1 MNMDFVNHTVL
12 FNNVTKSQSLR
23 KKIMVQWEQDF
34 LVMNPV
40 VSDKLFR

>member
-23 KKIMVQWEQDF
+23 KKNHDSVGTGF
-34 LVMNPV
+34 LSNE
-40 VSDKLFR
+40 SSC